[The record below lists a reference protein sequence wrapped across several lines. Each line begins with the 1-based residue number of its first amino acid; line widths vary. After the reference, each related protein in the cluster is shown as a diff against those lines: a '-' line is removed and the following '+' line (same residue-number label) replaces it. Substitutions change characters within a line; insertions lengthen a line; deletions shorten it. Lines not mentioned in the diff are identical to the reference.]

1 MRKFT
6 FSFKMLLVAFLLL
19 GGANSAWADEWSVD
33 FGAIISAEG
42 LKDKTEVSASTES
55 TVTIGG
61 TTMGTVTLGSTAVNS
76 NFVMQT
82 GEKWLARTG
91 GYIHNQ
97 SSGNKSFAIRNCLA
111 GQIIILRVGNATVNS
126 ATNATL
132 LSGENGVNI
141 YKVIADGDV
150 KISHARYLYI
160 YGVKVLNSYT
170 ITDESF
176 PFTSSF
182 GTNSNPFV
190 GANYNVSGTD
200 VSNLIQV
207 TNTGAVALF
216 DTSESPSGK
225 YAVKEGE
232 KLTISFT
239 AYNGYYSSGTTGVS
253 IKNSDGVVLAG
264 YTYSLSNSAVTVTV
278 GGEVVSTGEL
288 TGRSYYSGTSGANGL
303 SNGSNRGYVAT
314 AGMNPVVT
322 LTLMHDGTLT
332 FSIIGGSANYTYT
345 TPTPLEAKMDVASF
359 AIYCTADN
367 SDRTFCMGNLSVNA
381 EPLVV
386 ATPTFTI
393 GSYNYEEGGYAVT
406 PSCATEGATLTYT
419 IGEGAATACT
429 SGVPF
434 YAKGGKLNITA
445 SKAGWTSSSLAEN
458 DRWTLNSAPSS
469 TSPET
474 LIPFQASNDNGDKN
488 IEHVY
493 KSVTITGGNSSAIAG
508 IVSGKASELKLRTN
522 QNDNTVTLNVNP
534 GYTVTKVSIAAKSN
548 NEGATIG
555 LTSTT
560 VDGGDNIM
568 AGTTTF
574 PNSKAASAVEYV
586 SGTIS
591 ANNNIVFTFDNSA
604 IDGTTGKKNKQ
615 IQATIKVWYKSPAE
629 NAYNKL
635 KDAAEALRDV
645 PNDNSAANSTLS
657 SVITTQNAAVEAA
670 TNDAQIITAKT
681 ALQNAV
687 MTYIAAANP
696 TTGNQFDLTFLLT
709 NPNLEGIVDW
719 GDAAAQGWFTDIPR
733 TGLGTYNN
741 FAARTNQSKNCV
753 ERYTSDVYTTANTF
767 GLYQKVT
774 LPAGNYSFGAYALAD
789 NASNIVMAAGNAEG
803 DAVTAGTLT
812 AYTVDF
818 TQASNSEIKM
828 GLKISA
834 EGTNAA
840 HWMAIADLKLY
851 KEAPTSVT
859 ATISEYGWATFSSDY
874 ALDFSKATEGLEA
887 YMITGHEGNVVTKSK
902 VEGTVPAGTGL
913 LLKGDAGDYTIPVV
927 ASSETN
933 VSANKLVAGTGA
945 EVSEGGDNT
954 RYVLGVNDNGT
965 DSDESDDFAEFQKI
979 GGTAATVAKGKAYLE
994 FVGVSLVKVFNIV
1007 DGAATGVEAPVAA
1020 EAAVEDGIYYNLNGQ
1035 QVTKDYKGIVIVNGK
1050 KFYNK

>member
-1 MRKFT
+1 MK
-6 FSFKMLLVAFLLL
+6 KLLL
-19 GGANSAWADEWSVD
+19 LTKTLLAVALLCVGQNAWADEWSVD
-33 FGAIISAEG
+33 FGAIISAEH
-42 LKDKTEVSASTES
+42 LTDKTEVYASTES

-61 TTMGTVTLGSTAVNS
+61 TTMGTVTLGSTAVNA

-97 SSGNKSFAIRNCLA
+97 SSNSKSFAIRNCLA

-150 KISHARYLYI
+150 KISHARYLFI
-160 YGVKVLNSYT
+160 YSVKVLNSYT

-182 GTNSNPFV
+182 GTNNNPFV
-190 GANYNVSGTD
+190 GANYNVSGTN

-207 TNTGAVALF
+207 TNTGAIALF

-239 AYNGYYSSGTTGVS
+239 AYNGYYASGTTGVS

-288 TGRSYYSGTSGANGL
+288 TARSYYSGTSGANGL

-345 TPTPLEAKMDVASF
+345 TPEPLEAKMDVASF

-381 EPLVV
+381 EPLTV

-393 GSYNYEEGGYAVT
+393 GSYNYEQGGYAVT

-445 SKAGWTSSSLAEN
+445 SKAGWTSSSLAT
-458 DRWTLNSAPSS
+458 DDQWTLNPAPSS

-474 LIPFQASNDNGDKN
+474 LIPFQASSDNGDKN

-493 KSVTITGGNSSAIAG
+493 KSVTIAGGNNSAIAG
-508 IVSGKASELKLRTN
+508 ISGNTALKMRTGN
-522 QNDNTVTLNVNP
+522 SGNTITLNVNP

-586 SGTIS
+586 SGIIS

-615 IQATIKVWYKSPAE
+615 ILATIRVWYKTPAE

-635 KDAAEALRDV
+635 KDVAEALRDV
-645 PNDNSAANSTLS
+645 PNDNGAANSTLS

-670 TNDAQIITAKT
+670 TNDAEIITAKT

-709 NPNLEGIVDW
+709 NPNFVGIADN
-719 GDAAAQGWFTDIPR
+719 GDAAEQGWFTDIPR
-733 TGLGTYNN
+733 SGLGTYNN
-741 FAARTNQSKNCV
+741 FQVRTSLLDGKNAV
-753 ERYTSDVYTTANTF
+753 ERFTSNVCTTANTYA
-767 GLYQKVT
+767 LYQKVT
-774 LPAGNYSFGAYALAD
+774 LPAGHYSFGAEAMA
-789 NASNIVMAAGNAEG
+789 NQPNSVVMAAGDTEG
-803 DAVTAGTLT
+803 DAITNAGS
-812 AYTVDF
+812 F
-818 TQASNSEIKM
+818 ASYDMEFSKNSESEINV
-828 GLKISA
+828 GIKISS
-834 EGTNAA
+834 EGTNECY
-840 HWMAIADLKLY
+840 WMALTNLKLY
-851 KEAPTSVT
+851 KEAPTSVS
-859 ATISEYGWATFSSDY
+859 ATIGSTGWTTFASPY
-874 ALDFSKATEGLEA
+874 ALDLSSTTASTGKVTAFYASAIGDGKVTMTSTESDA
-887 YMITGHEGNVVTKSK
+887 VA
-902 VEGTVPAGTGL
+902 AGTGIM
-913 LLKGDAGDYTIPVV
+913 LKGTAGATITIPVA
-927 ASSETN
+927 ASAGTAISG
-933 VSANKLVAGTGA
+933 NKLIGCTTSTPLSVN
-945 EVSEGGDNT
+945 SNY
-954 RYVLGVNDNGT
+954 YVLVNNGGT
-965 DSDESDDFAEFQKI
+965 AEFQCLDNN
-979 GGTAATVAKGKAYLE
+979 GATIPAGKAYL
-994 FVGVSLVKVFNIV
+994 NAA
-1007 DGAATGVEAPVAA
+1007 GAARALRIVFDDITGVANVGAADEAKAQ
-1020 EAAVEDGIYYNLNGQ
+1020 DGKFIENG
-1035 QVTKDYKGIVIVNGK
+1035 KIVIVKNGQ
-1050 KFYNK
+1050 KFNAAGAKLY

>member
-6 FSFKMLLVAFLLL
+6 FFFKSLLVAFLLL

-42 LKDKTEVSASTES
+42 LKDKDGITVSTES

-61 TTMGTVTLGSTAVNS
+61 TTMGTVTLGSTAVNT

-82 GEKWLARTG
+82 GHTWIARTG
-91 GYIHNQ
+91 GYIQN
-97 SSGNKSFAIRNCLA
+97 SNSGNKSFAIRNCLA
-111 GQIIILRVGNATVNS
+111 GQIIVLRYGNATITS

-132 LSGENGVNI
+132 ISGDNGVNI
-141 YKVIADGDV
+141 YKVTSDGDV

-160 YGVKVLNSYT
+160 YSVKVLNSYT

-190 GANYNVSGTD
+190 GANYNVSGTN

-207 TNTGAVALF
+207 ANTGAVALF

-239 AYNGYYSSGTTGVS
+239 AYNGYYASGTTGVS

-264 YTYSLSNSAVTVTV
+264 YTYSLSSSAVTVTV

-393 GSYNYEEGGYAVT
+393 GSYNYEQGGYAVT

-419 IGEGAATACT
+419 IGGGAATACT

-445 SKAGWTSSSLAEN
+445 SKAGWTSSSLAE
-458 DRWTLNSAPSS
+458 DDKWTLNSAPSS

-474 LIPFQASNDNGDKN
+474 LIPFQTSGDNGDKN

-522 QNDNTVTLNVNP
+522 QNGNTVTLNVNP
-534 GYTVTKVSIAAKSN
+534 GYTVTKVSIAARSN
-548 NEGATIG
+548 NTGATIG
-555 LTSTT
+555 LSSTT

-568 AGTTTF
+568 TDTKTF
-574 PNSKAASAVEYV
+574 PISSAKDAVEYV
-586 SGTIS
+586 SNTIS

-635 KDAAEALRDV
+635 KDGAEALRDV
-645 PNDNSAANSTLS
+645 PNDNGAANSTLS

-670 TNDAQIITAKT
+670 TTDAEIITAKT

-709 NPNLEGIVDW
+709 NPNLVDITDS

-733 TGLGTYNN
+733 SGLGTYNN
-741 FAARTNQSKNCV
+741 FQVRTSLLDGKNAV
-753 ERYTSDVYTTANTF
+753 ERYTSNVCTTANTYA
-767 GLYQKVT
+767 LYQKVT
-774 LPAGNYSFGAYALAD
+774 LPAGHYSFGAEAMA
-789 NASNIVMAAGNAEG
+789 NQPNSVVIAAGDTEG
-803 DAVTAGTLT
+803 DAITNAGS
-812 AYTVDF
+812 F
-818 TQASNSEIKM
+818 ASYDMEFSKNSESEINV
-828 GLKISA
+828 GIKISS
-834 EGTNAA
+834 EGTNECY
-840 HWMAIADLKLY
+840 WMALTNLKLY

-859 ATISEYGWATFSSDY
+859 ATIGSTGYTTFASPY
-874 ALDFSKATEGLEA
+874 ALNLSGMTASEGKVTAFYASASDASSVTMTSTTATVA
-887 YMITGHEGNVVTKSK
+887 
-902 VEGTVPAGTGL
+902 AGEGL
-913 LLKGDAGDYTIPVV
+913 LLKGSVGATITIPVV
-927 ASSETN
+927 ASGDAISG
-933 VSANKLVAGTGA
+933 NKLVGCTTETALTKDANYWVLVNNGGT
-945 EVSEGGDNT
+945 
-954 RYVLGVNDNGT
+954 
-965 DSDESDDFAEFQKI
+965 AEFQNLADN
-979 GGTAATVAKGKAYLE
+979 GATIPDGKAYLDLTADP
-994 FVGVSLVKVFNIV
+994 GVKALGIVFAG
-1007 DGAATGVEAPVAA
+1007 DTATGVEAPVAA
-1020 EAAVEDGIYYNLNGQ
+1020 EAVEDGIYYNLNGQ

>member
-6 FSFKMLLVAFLLL
+6 FFFKSLLVAFLLL
-19 GGANSAWADEWSVD
+19 GGANSAW
-33 FGAIISAEG
+33 GA
-42 LKDKTEVSASTES
+42 
-55 TVTIGG
+55 
-61 TTMGTVTLGSTAVNS
+61 TTLY
-76 NFVMQT
+76 
-82 GEKWLARTG
+82 EK
-91 GYIHNQ
+91 
-97 SSGNKSFAIRNCLA
+97 
-111 GQIIILRVGNATVNS
+111 
-126 ATNATL
+126 
-132 LSGENGVNI
+132 
-141 YKVIADGDV
+141 
-150 KISHARYLYI
+150 
-160 YGVKVLNSYT
+160 
-170 ITDESF
+170 
-176 PFTSSF
+176 
-182 GTNSNPFV
+182 
-190 GANYNVSGTD
+190 
-200 VSNLIQV
+200 
-207 TNTGAVALF
+207 
-216 DTSESPSGK
+216 
-225 YAVKEGE
+225 
-232 KLTISFT
+232 
-239 AYNGYYSSGTTGVS
+239 GTTGHAWAAADLEDWIFSGNDGQEINASGYLRFYKNVKARTEYTSTHSISTTDGYIVKMNLLWNVEEANGSAAAGCYVKFGDVTLFWCGQNRDLKITIGSTETALISGGGTNLRGTDFNVEISINQTTKDVS
-253 IKNSDGVVLAG
+253 YSISNSLYNSGNPIKGTGTSVSGVVSNVIFG
-264 YTYSLSNSAVTVTV
+264 WWRGGQQNTSSQIVKSL
-278 GGEVVSTGEL
+278 
-288 TGRSYYSGTSGANGL
+288 
-303 SNGSNRGYVAT
+303 
-314 AGMNPVVT
+314 VVT
-322 LTLMHDGTLT
+322 
-332 FSIIGGSANYTYT
+332 
-345 TPTPLEAKMDVASF
+345 E
-359 AIYCTADN
+359 
-367 SDRTFCMGNLSVNA
+367 
-381 EPLVV
+381 EPLIV

-393 GSYNYEEGGYAVT
+393 GSYNYEQGGYAVT

-445 SKAGWTSSSLAEN
+445 SKAGWTSSSLAE
-458 DRWTLNSAPSS
+458 DDKWTLNSAPSS

-474 LIPFQASNDNGDKN
+474 LIPFQASSDNGDKN

-508 IVSGKASELKLRTN
+508 ISGNTALKMRTGN
-522 QNDNTVTLNVNP
+522 NSNTITLNVNP

-574 PNSKAASAVEYV
+574 PNSKAKDPVEYV

-615 IQATIKVWYKSPAE
+615 ILATIKVWYKTPAE

-645 PNDNSAANSTLS
+645 PNDNGAANSTLS

-670 TNDAQIITAKT
+670 TNDAEIITAKT

-709 NPNLEGIVDW
+709 NPDLEGIVDW

-733 TGLGTYNN
+733 TGLGDYNN

-753 ERYTSDVYTTANTF
+753 ERYTSNVYTTANTF

-774 LPAGNYSFGAYALAD
+774 LPVGNYSFGAYALAD

-812 AYTVDF
+812 AYTVVF

-859 ATISEYGWATFSSDY
+859 ATIGSTGYTTFASPY
-874 ALDFSKATEGLEA
+874 ALNLLGMTAST
-887 YMITGHEGNVVTKSK
+887 
-902 VEGTVPAGTGL
+902 GTVTAFYASDSDASSVTMTSTTATVAAGTGL
-913 LLKGDAGDYTIPVV
+913 LLKGSVGATITIPVA
-927 ASSETN
+927 ASGDAIS
-933 VSANKLVAGTGA
+933 VNKLVGCTTETPLSANANYWVLVNNGGT
-945 EVSEGGDNT
+945 
-954 RYVLGVNDNGT
+954 
-965 DSDESDDFAEFQKI
+965 AEFQNLAEN
-979 GGTAATVAKGKAYLE
+979 GATIPEGKAYLDLSAGA
-994 FVGVSLVKVFNIV
+994 GVKALGIVFAG
-1007 DGAATGVEAPVAA
+1007 DTATGVEAPVAA
-1020 EAAVEDGIYYNLNGQ
+1020 EAVEDGIYYNLNGQ

>member
-1 MRKFT
+1 MKKFFLLT
-6 FSFKMLLVAFLLL
+6 KTLLVAVCLLV
-19 GGANSAWADEWSVD
+19 GATNAWAAEWSVD
-33 FGAIISAEG
+33 FGAIISAEH
-42 LKDKTEVSASTES
+42 LTDKTEVYASTES

-61 TTMGTVTLGSTAVNS
+61 TTMGTVTLGSTAVNA

-82 GEKWLARTG
+82 GEKWLARTA

-97 SSGNKSFAIRNCLA
+97 SSNSKSFAIRNCLA

-160 YGVKVLNSYT
+160 YSVKVLNSYT

-190 GANYNVSGTD
+190 GANYNVSGTN

-239 AYNGYYSSGTTGVS
+239 AYNGYYASGTTGVS

-322 LTLMHDGTLT
+322 LTLMNDGTLT

-345 TPTPLEAKMDVASF
+345 TPVPLEAKMDVASF

-381 EPLVV
+381 EPLTV

-393 GSYNYEEGGYAVT
+393 GSYNYEQGGYAVT

-419 IGEGAATACT
+419 IGGGAATACT

-445 SKAGWTSSSLAEN
+445 SKAGWTSSSLAT
-458 DRWTLNSAPSS
+458 DDQWTLNTAPSS

-474 LIPFQASNDNGDKN
+474 LIPFQASSDNGDKN

-493 KSVTITGGNSSAIAG
+493 KSVTIAGGNNSAIAG
-508 IVSGKASELKLRTN
+508 ISGNTALKMRTGN
-522 QNDNTVTLNVNP
+522 SGNTITLNVNS
-534 GYTVTKVSIAAKSN
+534 GYTITRVSIAAKSN
-548 NEGATIG
+548 NKAATIG

-560 VDGGDNIM
+560 VDGGSNIM
-568 AGTTTF
+568 TGTTTF
-574 PNSKAASAVEYV
+574 PISTAESAVTFDTD
-586 SGTIS
+586 GTAIN
-591 ANNNIVFTFDNSA
+591 AKNNIVFTFDNSA
-604 IDGTTGKKNKQ
+604 IDGTTDKKNKQ
-615 IQATIKVWYKSPAE
+615 ILATIKVWYKTPVDIAIDDCKSHETSSAFATAIDAQSFASVAE
-629 NAYNKL
+629 VYAFHTQWQIAQA
-635 KDAAEALRDV
+635 DAASS
-645 PNDNSAANSTLS
+645 NDITK
-657 SVITTQNAAVEAA
+657 VIFDAAVYDFSRW
-670 TNDAQIITAKT
+670 NDGRSNHDQ
-681 ALQNAV
+681 Q
-687 MTYIAAANP
+687 Y
-696 TTGNQFDLTFLLT
+696 TGAPDSYYFD
-709 NPNLEGIVDW
+709 
-719 GDAAAQGWFTDIPR
+719 GWDKEP
-733 TGLGTYNN
+733 
-741 FAARTNQSKNCV
+741 
-753 ERYTSDVYTTANTF
+753 SD
-767 GLYQKVT
+767 GKQKIYG
-774 LPAGNYSFGAYALAD
+774 LPAGTYTIKVATRASATLTDKNKYNVWVYGGSAD
-789 NASNIVMAAGNAEG
+789 VSVLGSHIGSTG
-803 DAVTAGTLT
+803 GTLGNGWNWT
-812 AYTVDF
+812 ILSFTLAEKADVEVGFYANPGTGSGLWAGCDDF
-818 TQASNSEIKM
+818 
-828 GLKISA
+828 
-834 EGTNAA
+834 
-840 HWMAIADLKLY
+840 HLY
-851 KEAPTSVT
+851 KGTLSASGTITPAGWASFSSTLPLDLS
-859 ATISEYGWATFSSDY
+859 TIS
-874 ALDFSKATEGLEA
+874 
-887 YMITGHEGNVVTKSK
+887 
-902 VEGTVPAGTGL
+902 
-913 LLKGDAGDYTIPVV
+913 
-927 ASSETN
+927 
-933 VSANKLVAGTGA
+933 
-945 EVSEGGDNT
+945 
-954 RYVLGVNDNGT
+954 
-965 DSDESDDFAEFQKI
+965 
-979 GGTAATVAKGKAYLE
+979 GGTAYYASASGESSVTLAPTTAKVPANTGLMIKGTAGATFTIATTSDETTDLSASNLLKATDGSEIAKSPESGEGNYHYVFGYKKPAEVVTEYGFYNLASATSVEAGKAYLE
-994 FVGVSLVKVFNIV
+994 ITKGETPARALRISLGGITEVENIEAEPEATVKKNGAYLENGKIAIYKNGMKFN
-1007 DGAATGVEAPVAA
+1007 A
-1020 EAAVEDGIYYNLNGQ
+1020 NGQ
-1035 QVTKDYKGIVIVNGK
+1035 LIK
-1050 KFYNK
+1050 